1 MNKEYDKEYYKS
13 NKPKIQEQN
22 KKYRETNR
30 EKMNE
35 KEKNYRENNRE
46 KINAKVKCEC
56 GCEVM
61 KRHLKKHQ
69 ATKKHLDKVKNIDSS
84 VH

>member
-69 ATKKHLDKVKNIDSS
+69 ATKKTSR
-84 VH
+84 